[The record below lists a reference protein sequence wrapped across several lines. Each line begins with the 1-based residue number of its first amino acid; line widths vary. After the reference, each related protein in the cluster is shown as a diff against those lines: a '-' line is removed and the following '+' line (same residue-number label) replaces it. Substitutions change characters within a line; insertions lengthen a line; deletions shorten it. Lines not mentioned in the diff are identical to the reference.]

1 MEGSYNPVSAAPGK
15 SSEQYSSAQ
24 AVPSAVT
31 VVAPAHHLENTTES
45 WSNFYNNH
53 SNPSSFGRNPPPK
66 IRCRDYD
73 GKLFL
78 IFHTLFP
85 LFCDLFLDVHNEAA
99 GRTAVARG
107 MPVSVKD
114 ACMTLFYWG
123 NNGAYWKQFTYNLTV
138 AG

>member
-1 MEGSYNPVSAAPGK
+1 MEGSYNAVSAAPGK

-66 IRCRDYD
+66 RRCRDYD

-85 LFCDLFLDVHNEAA
+85 LFCDLFLGVHSEAA
-99 GRTAVARG
+99 GRTAAAHG
-107 MPVSVKD
+107 ML
-114 ACMTLFYWG
+114 CL
-123 NNGAYWKQFTYNLTV
+123 
-138 AG
+138 